1 MTLQEAIKARHAVRS
16 FTDRKIE
23 PGKVDELTRLM
34 NECNTRGGL
43 RIQLVTDDSKAFDNR
58 WARYGKF
65 SGVKNYFALVGPKHP
80 TLDERLGYY
89 GEQLV
94 LRAQQ
99 LGLNTCWVGLTFKKD
114 KETVGVD
121 TGERLR
127 CVIAL
132 GYGTTQ
138 GTGHKVKPFHKVAH
152 ADGTPPQWF
161 CQGVESAL
169 LAPTAL
175 NQQKFVFTLKGT
187 RQVHAQAAWGFFSKL
202 DLGIVKYHFE
212 VGAGPENFEWV

>member
-1 MTLQEAIKARHAVRS
+1 MQARHAVRS

-23 PGKVDELTRLM
+23 PEKMDELTRLM
-34 NECNTRGGL
+34 DECNTRGGL
-43 RIQLVTDDSKAFDNR
+43 HIQLVTNNPKAFDSR
-58 WARYGKF
+58 LAHYGKF
-65 SGVKNYFALVGPKHP
+65 AGVSNYFALVGPKDS

-114 KETVGVD
+114 TGVVD
-121 TGERLR
+121 IGDGERLR

-138 GTGHKVKPFHKVAH
+138 GTAHKVKPFDKVAH

-161 CQGVESAL
+161 RRGVEAAL
-169 LAPTAL
+169 LAPTAM
-175 NQQKFVFTLKGT
+175 NQQKFSFTLKGP
-187 RQVHAQAAWGFFSKL
+187 RQVHAQAAWAFFAKV
-202 DLGIVKYHFE
+202 DLGIAKYHFE
-212 VGAGPENFEWV
+212 VGAGRENFEWV